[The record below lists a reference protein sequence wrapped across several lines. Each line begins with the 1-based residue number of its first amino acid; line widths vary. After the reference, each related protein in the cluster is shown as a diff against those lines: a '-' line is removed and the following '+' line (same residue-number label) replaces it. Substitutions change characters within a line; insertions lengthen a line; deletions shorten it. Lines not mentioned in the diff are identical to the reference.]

1 MPKKIVD
8 EIKITPVEY
17 ADQVLKIALTKELKR
32 TEWVEV
38 DMSKDDKSQAEYSI
52 INNLH

>member
-17 ADQVLKIALTKELKR
+17 ADQVLKIALKKELKR
-32 TEWVEV
+32 VEWTEVENI
-38 DMSKDDKSQAEYSI
+38 SKTDKDQKSQASI
-52 INNLH
+52 Q